1 VAGVIN
7 RNVLLVAILALG
19 SAAWATNFMVI
30 SPLLPLIADDFGVS
44 DAAVGQL
51 ATLYGVVAGIGALL
65 NAPLMD
71 RYSRGRLLQFGC
83 GMLGLGIL
91 TGALAPGFGWLFLG
105 RALAGVGAAFVMPA
119 TLAAASD
126 IFQDVAKRNQ
136 TIGTIVAATGLS
148 AAIGTPILTQIGEY
162 AGWRWAMLS
171 LLVPFA
177 IVTFGARWLPRTSVP
192 RLESGIADYLT
203 RYRQVVSSRQTRWV
217 MAGVVVRGITWYS
230 SLIYL
235 GAFAV
240 SLYGLNANRLSLVF
254 FVAGGTYFVAS
265 NIVPMLIRRTT
276 VQIVLAAGLLVQAAN
291 FAIAGVFAGEWAL
304 FLFVIVLGLAGA
316 ATGVS
321 DSIRMMESL
330 PSARGA
336 MMSLRSVAN
345 ELSAALGAAL
355 TGVLLVTFNDYS
367 AAFRILG
374 LLLIVPLVTLAISVR
389 QQALALEDAPQV
401 S

>member
-1 VAGVIN
+1 VN
-7 RNVLLVAILALG
+7 YRNVALVAILALG
-19 SAAWATNFMVI
+19 SATWATNFMVL
-30 SPLLPLIADDFGVS
+30 SPLLPLISTDFGVS

-51 ATLYGVVAGIGALL
+51 ATLYGVVAGLGALF

-71 RYSRGRLLQFGC
+71 RYSRGSLLQFGC

-91 TGALAPGFGWLFLG
+91 VAALAPAFGWLFLG

-126 IFQDVAKRNQ
+126 IFQDPAKRNQ

-148 AAIGTPILTQIGEY
+148 AAIGTPILAQIGEY

-171 LLVPFA
+171 LLAPFA
-177 IVTFGARWLPRTSVP
+177 LVTAGARWLPRTSPPKV
-192 RLESGIADYLT
+192 ESAFADYLM
-203 RYRQVVSSRQTRWV
+203 RYRLVASSRQTRWV
-217 MAGVVVRGITWYS
+217 LAGVVVRGITWYS
-230 SLIYL
+230 ALIYL

-240 SLYGLNANRLSLVF
+240 SLYGLNANRLSLMF

-265 NIVPMLIRRTT
+265 NLVPVLIRRTS
-276 VQIVLAAGLLVQAAN
+276 VQVVLAAGLVVQAAN
-291 FAIAGVFAGEWAL
+291 FAVAGVFASEWAL
-304 FLFVIVLGLAGA
+304 YLFVVVLGLAGA

-321 DSIRMMESL
+321 DSIRLMESL

-355 TGVLLVTFNDYS
+355 TGALLVTFGDYS

-374 LLLIVPLVTLAISVR
+374 LLLIVPLVTLAISLRYPAPAV
-389 QQALALEDAPQV
+389 EDAPQV
-401 S
+401 P